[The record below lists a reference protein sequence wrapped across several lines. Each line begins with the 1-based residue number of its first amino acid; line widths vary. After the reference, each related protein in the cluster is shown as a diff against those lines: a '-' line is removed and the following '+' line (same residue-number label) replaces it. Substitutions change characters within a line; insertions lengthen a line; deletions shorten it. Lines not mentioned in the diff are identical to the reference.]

1 MHHCDVLCLVLS
13 SLCSLPA
20 YHYAEHLGSSKM
32 PLVCAPCLL
41 VLLLLY
47 SAFNLER
54 PFLCFV
60 VNNSCFCHKKLN
72 VIAI

>member
-32 PLVCAPCLL
+32 PLVCAPCLQCCCYYIL
-41 VLLLLY
+41 
-47 SAFNLER
+47 FDID
-54 PFLCFV
+54 
-60 VNNSCFCHKKLN
+60 VNVC
-72 VIAI
+72 

>member
-41 VLLLLY
+41 VLLQFLCELFVCFVGLLY
-47 SAFNLER
+47 DHVD
-54 PFLCFV
+54 P
-60 VNNSCFCHKKLN
+60 
-72 VIAI
+72 